1 MVVFSMESIITN
13 PLPRFF
19 GYCAVDQTR
28 RRFCQRRWPRTPA
41 TPPIANR
48 ADRIFETLKKCG
60 LNWRVSVLRRAV
72 EKANHRHR
80 WLAARCERPG
90 RRPADQRY
98 EIATFHRGDHSI
110 TSSAQVNL

>member
-1 MVVFSMESIITN
+1 MGRFFKGRDIAGL
-13 PLPRFF
+13 PPRFF

-60 LNWRVSVLRRAV
+60 LNWGVSVLRRAV
-72 EKANHRHR
+72 EKAVDWHVPLSVRGLPRERNTTPRASGLHVREGGDAG
-80 WLAARCERPG
+80 AAPQ
-90 RRPADQRY
+90 PQ
-98 EIATFHRGDHSI
+98 
-110 TSSAQVNL
+110 